1 MARKEQEMKKLLFS
15 VFAAVAVAVFASNG
29 IAQTGNVRV
38 TVYNWGGSGAGA
50 GKQVVRF
57 DSLYRPIDSLATN
70 SGNQVYW
77 SNIPAQ
83 LYWFEAYDSTGRAI
97 WGSKAYWGNMQ
108 MRVVAGQTV
117 NGSITQIEPYIEQ
130 TRVFNQRGRTP
141 PFNRG
146 DTAYFEFTVRNRF
159 TGTRTSSVYCRA
171 DVNRSSPW
179 DFDEWSGWVNIGSG
193 SSRLFVFTF
202 PIPRTTP
209 FGTVYNYT
217 ARVGTQYPGS
227 GYDVSD
233 QKYWMG
239 SFLVG
244 VALEE
249 PEKHIMKQ
257 GFSVRP
263 NPFSSSTTFSLSLAK
278 ESYSSVSIYNLEG
291 RIVRT
296 LSLGKLKAGEHV
308 IQWDGRDLRGRV
320 LSPGAYFVRATC
332 GEFTATEKVV
342 ITR

>member
-1 MARKEQEMKKLLFS
+1 MKKLVML
-15 VFAAVAVAVFASNG
+15 VVVAVAVAVFASNG
-29 IAQTGNVRV
+29 IAQTGNIRMY
-38 TVYNWGGSGAGA
+38 VYNWGGSEAGA

-57 DSLYRPIDSLATN
+57 DSLYNPIDSVATN
-70 SGNQVYW
+70 YSSYAPWSG
-77 SNIPAQ
+77 IPAR

-97 WGSKAYWGNMQ
+97 WGSKAYWGNLQ
-108 MRVVAGQTV
+108 KRVIAGQTV
-117 NGSITQIEPYIEQ
+117 YDTVYQIEPFIGQ

-141 PFNRG
+141 PFSRG
-146 DTAYFEFTVRNRF
+146 DTAYFEFTVRNRYP
-159 TGTRTSSVYCRA
+159 GTRTSSVYCRA
-171 DVNRSSPW
+171 DINRSSPW
-179 DFDEWSGWVNIGSG
+179 DFDEWSGWFSIGSG
-193 SSRLFVFTF
+193 SSRVVVFTF

-209 FGTVYNYT
+209 YGTVYYYT
-217 ARVGTQYPGS
+217 VRVGTQYSGS

-249 PEKHIMKQ
+249 PEKHVKSQ
-257 GFSVRP
+257 AFSIRP
-263 NPFSSSTTFSLSLAK
+263 NPFSTSTNFSLSLSK
-278 ESYSSVSIYNLEG
+278 ELYISVSIYNLEG
-291 RIVRT
+291 RVVRT

-320 LSPGAYFVRATC
+320 LSPGVYFVRATA